1 MEAACLGLEE
11 TLGNNPALAPGGER
25 TEWDLMGFSISNIY
39 GSMTHRAQTG
49 GAGASVLPV
58 AHTLSEDTQGF
69 NILKLPAESS
79 IYRVRGQ
86 RGFA

>member
-1 MEAACLGLEE
+1 
-11 TLGNNPALAPGGER
+11 
-25 TEWDLMGFSISNIY
+25 MGFSISNIY

-58 AHTLSEDTQGF
+58 VHTLSEDTQGF

-79 IYRVRGQ
+79 I
-86 RGFA
+86 

>member
-1 MEAACLGLEE
+1 MGP
-11 TLGNNPALAPGGER
+11 N
-25 TEWDLMGFSISNIY
+25 WGFSISNVY

-58 AHTLSEDTQGF
+58 AHTLSENAQGF
-69 NILKLPAESS
+69 NIFMLPAKSS

-86 RGFA
+86 HGLAW